1 MVSTYLTVLL
11 AVLAG
16 TAVACVLGLLPGLHI
31 YNVMGVLVLGVLGLA
46 KAGID
51 VPPEVYI
58 PAMTGMV
65 VGWSVGGVGLY
76 SKVPTSST
84 S

>member
-1 MVSTYLTVLL
+1 MLSTYLTVLL

-51 VPPEVYI
+51 APRSCS
-58 PAMTGMV
+58 ARR
-65 VGWSVGGVGLY
+65 
-76 SKVPTSST
+76 TSPRSSRSSRARST
-84 S
+84 